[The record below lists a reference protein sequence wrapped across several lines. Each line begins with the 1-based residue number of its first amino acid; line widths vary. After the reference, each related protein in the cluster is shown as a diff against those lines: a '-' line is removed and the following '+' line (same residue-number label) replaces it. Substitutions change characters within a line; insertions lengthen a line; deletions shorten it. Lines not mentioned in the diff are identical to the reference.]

1 IQTHLRAMP
10 AHKPTKKFNA
20 RAAKTSFP
28 ASAFPFLTAALDE
41 VADGELD
48 VAVLLEVPLE
58 VPLLFEPGVLLSSS
72 GSTFNF
78 NPEICWPLTLY
89 TARETV
95 VEDNATSF
103 PCGLFEIPLL
113 IIAST
118 PAGRAG
124 MLKPSSKPLVVMSD
138 RWQVGGWS
146 IVAVALLDIRAV
158 MLSVS
163 YWPCKFR

>member
-1 IQTHLRAMP
+1 MQSHLRAVL
-10 AHKPTKKFNA
+10 AHKSTKKLNA
-20 RAAKTSFP
+20 TAAKTRFP
-28 ASAFPFLTAALDE
+28 ASAFPFLTAALDD

-48 VAVLLEVPLE
+48 VAVLLE

-78 NPEICWPLTLY
+78 NPVICWPLTLY
-89 TARETV
+89 TACETV

-118 PAGRAG
+118 PAGRA
-124 MLKPSSKPLVVMSD
+124 
-138 RWQVGGWS
+138 R
-146 IVAVALLDIRAV
+146 
-158 MLSVS
+158 
-163 YWPCKFR
+163 